1 MDVFNRVLVF
11 AAYVVVGCII
21 GISAWAA
28 GLYYASSQRA
38 ALNDYADELERDPA
52 MRLAQASVP
61 TPGVHVEHLFAQR
74 AQIERL
80 QAALAQKDALLDRK
94 RQLLD
99 QKTVDQQ
106 TIEDELESAITVLE
120 MLAAQALLA
129 PSIQD
134 DPNDQPLA
142 AELEKLQEE
151 RNRNQALALQLQ
163 QDLEELAAEMAVTD
177 QRIQQLRQQSE
188 FETTVLLAE
197 METLQSVASRAL
209 AGLGADSVDALVDL
223 LADPRPRIR
232 RWAAEVLAQIGPPA
246 QEAIPALVDI
256 MSDPDPSVR
265 EEVRRALDSI
275 QPMEQE

>member
-1 MDVFNRVLVF
+1 MELFNRVLVF

-28 GLYYASSQRA
+28 GLYYASSHRA
-38 ALNDYADELERDPA
+38 ALNDYADDLDTDTTV
-52 MRLAQASVP
+52 RLAHASVP

-99 QKTVDQQ
+99 HKTVDQQ
-106 TIEDELESAITVLE
+106 TLKQELESTISVLE
-120 MLAAQALLA
+120 MLAAQAMLA
-129 PSIQD
+129 ESVPD
-134 DPNDQPLA
+134 DPNNKPLI

-151 RNRNQALALQLQ
+151 RNRNQALAQQLQ
-163 QDLEELAAEMAVTD
+163 QDLQELAAEMAVTD
-177 QRIQQLRQQSE
+177 DRIRQLQQQSE

-197 METLQSVASRAL
+197 METFQSVASRAL
-209 AGLGADSVDALVDL
+209 AGLGGDSVDALVVL

-232 RWAAEVLAQIGPPA
+232 RWAAEVLAEIGPPA

-265 EEVRRALDSI
+265 EEVRRALDNI
-275 QPMEQE
+275 QPME